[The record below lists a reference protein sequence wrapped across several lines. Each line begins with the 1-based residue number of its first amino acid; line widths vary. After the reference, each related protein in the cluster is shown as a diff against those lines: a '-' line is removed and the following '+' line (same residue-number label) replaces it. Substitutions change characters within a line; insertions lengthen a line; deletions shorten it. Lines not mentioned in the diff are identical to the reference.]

1 MVLTLG
7 EMRVATNWQADKRWS
22 DKFIPEI
29 KSILGVHLIGE
40 PPVEEDAERNTD
52 LMVLKLDAVRI
63 GCRIRKNS
71 YLRSYGDEFTI
82 RQGRPKTGNKTELTK
97 VIEGW
102 GDYFFYGFCDEDEH
116 RLSAWMI
123 GDLKV
128 FRLWFATELWRLPP
142 GRSPGFEKA
151 NFDGS
156 STFISFK
163 IDDLPPEFIVG
174 RKAAK
179 QAVAA

>member
-1 MVLTLG
+1 M
-7 EMRVATNWQADKRWS
+7 ATNWQADKRWS
-22 DKFIPEI
+22 DRFIPEI

-63 GCRIRKNS
+63 GCRVRKHS
-71 YLRSYGDEFTI
+71 YLQRYANEFTM
-82 RQGRPKTGNKTELTK
+82 RQGRPSGMKTELTK

-116 RLSAWMI
+116 RLAAWMI

-128 FRLWFATELWRLPP
+128 FRLWFATQLYQMPQ
-142 GRSPGFEKA
+142 GKQPGFEKS

-156 STFISFK
+156 SSFVSFK
-163 IDDLPPEFIVG
+163 IDDLPDDFIVG
-174 RKAAK
+174 RKPYQPARAA
-179 QAVAA
+179 